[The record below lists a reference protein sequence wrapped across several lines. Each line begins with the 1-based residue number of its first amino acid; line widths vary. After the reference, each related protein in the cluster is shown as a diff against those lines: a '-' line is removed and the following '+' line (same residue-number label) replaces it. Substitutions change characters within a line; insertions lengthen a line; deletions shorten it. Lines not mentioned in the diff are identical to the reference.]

1 MFGSKKIQ
9 ELEDQVRELTERL
22 SKQQAEN
29 ADLTQQLD
37 SAKNRIAGMEAQLM
51 DFDLERAKEE
61 AKASR
66 AEFEGLKDLYS
77 RKNREF
83 DEFKEEEEQR
93 FARDQALQRHN
104 LENEIRDNRQ
114 ANQEYVANTVKTFGE
129 SYNYYLNQ
137 IKVLMDAL
145 GNVATRT
152 GAALF
157 SGENADLRT
166 SFDHQMRDLLKS
178 GVDVFGEEEDLV
190 VEAEDVPENA
200 VEETFDAAEETA
212 ADAACEAQETPEPF
226 EDAANEAEAVIDTAE
241 DAAGDVAEKA
251 EEARDAAGGYAE
263 MFEEKL
269 KQLDEKVDEL

>member
-9 ELEDQVRELTERL
+9 ELEARVAELTESL

-29 ADLTQQLD
+29 ASRTQQLE
-37 SAKNRIAGMEAQLM
+37 SANSRIAGMEAQLN
-51 DFDLERAKEE
+51 DFDLEQAKEE
-61 AKASR
+61 ARASR
-66 AEFEGLKDLYS
+66 AEYEGLKDLYS
-77 RKNREF
+77 RKTREF
-83 DEFKEEEEQR
+83 DEFKEGEEQR

-157 SGENADLRT
+157 QGENADLRS
-166 SFDHQMRDLLKS
+166 SFGHQMRDLLKS
-178 GVDVFGEEEDLV
+178 GVEAFDEDGEKLV
-190 VEAEDVPENA
+190 VEAEDA
-200 VEETFDAAEETA
+200 GETA
-212 ADAACEAQETPEPF
+212 NP
-226 EDAANEAEAVIDTAE
+226 AEAVRSVDE
-241 DAAGDVAEKA
+241 EGDV
-251 EEARDAAGGYAE
+251 
-263 MFEEKL
+263 L
-269 KQLDEKVDEL
+269 

>member
-1 MFGSKKIQ
+1 MFGSKKIE
-9 ELEDQVRELTERL
+9 ELEARVRELTESL

-29 ADLTQQLD
+29 AELTQQLD
-37 SAKNRIAGMEAQLM
+37 SAKSRIADMEAQLM
-51 DFDLERAKEE
+51 DFDLAQAKEE
-61 AKASR
+61 ARASR

-83 DEFKEEEEQR
+83 DEYKEEEEQR

-157 SGENADLRT
+157 SGESADLRS
-166 SFDHQMRDLLKS
+166 SFGNQMRDLLKS
-178 GVDVFGEEEDLV
+178 GVEAFGDESDDLV
-190 VEAEDVPENA
+190 VEGEDVPEV
-200 VEETFDAAEETA
+200 VEES
-212 ADAACEAQETPEPF
+212 
-226 EDAANEAEAVIDTAE
+226 AEAD
-241 DAAGDVAEKA
+241 K
-251 EEARDAAGGYAE
+251 
-263 MFEEKL
+263 
-269 KQLDEKVDEL
+269 

>member
-9 ELEDQVRELTERL
+9 ELEARVAELTESL
-22 SKQQAEN
+22 SKQQEEN
-29 ADLTQQLD
+29 ASLTQQLE
-37 SAKNRIAGMEAQLM
+37 SAKSQIAGMEAQLN
-51 DFDLERAKEE
+51 DFDLEQAKEE

-66 AEFEGLKDLYS
+66 AEYEGLKELYS
-77 RKNREF
+77 RKTREF
-83 DEFKEEEEQR
+83 DEFKEGEEQR

-157 SGENADLRT
+157 QGENADLRS
-166 SFDHQMRDLLKS
+166 SFGHQMRDLLKS
-178 GVDVFGEEEDLV
+178 GVEAFDEDGEKLV
-190 VEAEDVPENA
+190 VEAEDA
-200 VEETFDAAEETA
+200 GETA
-212 ADAACEAQETPEPF
+212 NP
-226 EDAANEAEAVIDTAE
+226 AEAVRSVD
-241 DAAGDVAEKA
+241 
-251 EEARDAAGGYAE
+251 EEADV
-263 MFEEKL
+263 M
-269 KQLDEKVDEL
+269 

>member
-1 MFGSKKIQ
+1 MFGSKKIE
-9 ELEDQVRELTERL
+9 ELEARVRELTESL

-29 ADLTQQLD
+29 AELTQQLD
-37 SAKNRIAGMEAQLM
+37 SAKSRIADMEAQLM
-51 DFDLERAKEE
+51 DFDLAQAKEE
-61 AKASR
+61 ARASR

-83 DEFKEEEEQR
+83 DEYKEEEEQR

-157 SGENADLRT
+157 QGESADLRS
-166 SFDHQMRDLLKS
+166 SFGHQMRDLLKS
-178 GVDVFGEEEDLV
+178 GVEAFDEDGEKLV
-190 VEAEDVPENA
+190 VEAEDA
-200 VEETFDAAEETA
+200 GETA
-212 ADAACEAQETPEPF
+212 NP
-226 EDAANEAEAVIDTAE
+226 AEAVRSVDE
-241 DAAGDVAEKA
+241 EGDV
-251 EEARDAAGGYAE
+251 
-263 MFEEKL
+263 L
-269 KQLDEKVDEL
+269 

>member
-9 ELEDQVRELTERL
+9 ELEARVAELTESL

-29 ADLTQQLD
+29 ASLTQQLE
-37 SAKNRIAGMEAQLM
+37 SARSQIAGMEAQLN
-51 DFDLERAKEE
+51 DFDLEQAKEE

-66 AEFEGLKDLYS
+66 AEYEGLKELYS
-77 RKNREF
+77 RKTREF
-83 DEFKEEEEQR
+83 DEFKEGEEQR

-152 GAALF
+152 GASLF
-157 SGENADLRT
+157 QGESADLRS
-166 SFDHQMRDLLKS
+166 SFGHQMRDLLKS
-178 GVDVFGEEEDLV
+178 GVEAFDEDEEKLV
-190 VEAEDVPENA
+190 VEAEDA
-200 VEETFDAAEETA
+200 GETA
-212 ADAACEAQETPEPF
+212 NP
-226 EDAANEAEAVIDTAE
+226 AEAVRSVDE
-241 DAAGDVAEKA
+241 EGDV
-251 EEARDAAGGYAE
+251 
-263 MFEEKL
+263 M
-269 KQLDEKVDEL
+269 

>member
-1 MFGSKKIQ
+1 MFGSKKIE
-9 ELEDQVRELTERL
+9 ELEARVRELTESL

-29 ADLTQQLD
+29 AELTQQLD
-37 SAKNRIAGMEAQLM
+37 SAKSRIADMEAQLM
-51 DFDLERAKEE
+51 DFDLAQAKEE
-61 AKASR
+61 ARASR

-83 DEFKEEEEQR
+83 DEYKEEEEQR

-157 SGENADLRT
+157 SGESADLRS
-166 SFDHQMRDLLKS
+166 SFGNQMRDLLKS
-178 GVDVFGEEEDLV
+178 GVEAFGEESDDLV
-190 VEAEDVPENA
+190 VEGEDVPEV
-200 VEETFDAAEETA
+200 VEES
-212 ADAACEAQETPEPF
+212 
-226 EDAANEAEAVIDTAE
+226 AEAD
-241 DAAGDVAEKA
+241 K
-251 EEARDAAGGYAE
+251 
-263 MFEEKL
+263 
-269 KQLDEKVDEL
+269 

>member
-1 MFGSKKIQ
+1 MFGSKKIE
-9 ELEDQVRELTERL
+9 ELEARVRELTESL

-29 ADLTQQLD
+29 AELTQQLD
-37 SAKNRIAGMEAQLM
+37 SAKGRIADMEAQLM
-51 DFDLERAKEE
+51 DFDLAQAKEE
-61 AKASR
+61 ARASR
-66 AEFEGLKDLYS
+66 AEFEGLKDLYT

-83 DEFKEEEEQR
+83 DEYKEEEEQR

-157 SGENADLRT
+157 SGENADLRN
-166 SFDHQMRDLLKS
+166 SFGHQMRDLLKS
-178 GVDVFGEEEDLV
+178 GVDAFGDEGEDLV
-190 VEAEDVPENA
+190 VEAEDVPE
-200 VEETFDAAEETA
+200 VVDES
-212 ADAACEAQETPEPF
+212 ADA
-226 EDAANEAEAVIDTAE
+226 
-241 DAAGDVAEKA
+241 EKP
-251 EEARDAAGGYAE
+251 
-263 MFEEKL
+263 
-269 KQLDEKVDEL
+269 LDK